1 MNKKAVSVVIATFL
15 LVLMVLV
22 MASLIFMFMNQI
34 TGKIIMLEGKNIQ
47 AVCSDVVFE
56 ASYADK
62 IVYISNDGNVLIYRM
77 EMIVYDD
84 AGHYTKDLIDEQ
96 ESGWP
101 ENGLNIGGA
110 VSQKINIG
118 DDVKKIVLIPI
129 LQGEADGKKETYNCG
144 KSYGYELYTKD

>member
-1 MNKKAVSVVIATFL
+1 MNKKAVSVVIATLL
-15 LVLMVLV
+15 LVLIVII
-22 MASLIFMFMNQI
+22 MAGLIFMFMNQI

-47 AVCSDVVFE
+47 TVCNDVMFD
-56 ASYADK
+56 ADYADK

-84 AGHYTKDLIDEQ
+84 AGHYAKDLIDEQ

-101 ENGLNIGGA
+101 ENGLGIGGA

-118 DDVKKIVLIPI
+118 DDVKKIVLVPI
-129 LQGEADGKKETYNCG
+129 LQGEADGKKELYNCG
-144 KSYGYELYTKD
+144 TSYGFELYLGN

>member
-1 MNKKAVSVVIATFL
+1 MNKKAVSVVIATLL
-15 LVLMVLV
+15 LVLIVII
-22 MASLIFMFMNQI
+22 MAGLIFMFMNQI

-47 AVCSDVVFE
+47 TVCSDVMFDADYV
-56 ASYADK
+56 DK

-110 VSQKINIG
+110 VSQKIDINNN
-118 DDVKKIVLIPI
+118 VEKIVLVPI
-129 LQGEADGKKETYNCG
+129 LQGETDGKKELYNCG
-144 KSYGYELYTKD
+144 KSYGFELYLEN